1 MIPLMI
7 SLAIDEE
14 KGTVLV
20 RIDLSKER
28 DSAKMSAN
36 SIAFTETIILPSI
49 NRKDII
55 RNTHEKF
62 FYSQKT
68 SFTHL
73 IFTDIK
79 FIGKM

>member
-1 MIPLMI
+1 MI

-36 SIAFTETIILPSI
+36 SIAFTE
-49 NRKDII
+49 
-55 RNTHEKF
+55 
-62 FYSQKT
+62 
-68 SFTHL
+68 
-73 IFTDIK
+73 
-79 FIGKM
+79 